1 MVCEKK
7 RNPYRYEDLRD
18 WGGSNVV
25 AVLVVKG
32 AAAADLGILVD
43 EHCWQVEVARR
54 NLAPSQVAQVNLI
67 LVIPTVERAVNDG
80 TVVRVTVPKSVRSHL
95 VVDLGLDLNPVVV
108 TVRVGAVAHDIEAV
122 LLAIPECHP
131 LASRSISA
139 VLAQL
144 DVIAPV
150 GDEVELGGTHD
161 VVGDLWLDVVADGL
175 QGDGDGLLVV
185 VDEEPAAVIELCD
198 LALEGVPLGGRER
211 IVLGLAGAATGGNAE
226 GVLEGAR
233 GCLEGVG
240 QGGGD

>member
-1 MVCEKK
+1 MVFQKEKNNSH
-7 RNPYRYEDLRD
+7 RHDHLRD

-32 AAAADLGILVD
+32 AAAANLGILVD
-43 EHCWQVEVARR
+43 EHCWQIEVARR
-54 NLAPSQVAQVNLI
+54 NLAPCQVAQVNLV
-67 LVIPTVERAVNDG
+67 LVISTVERAVNDG

-95 VVDLGLDLNPVVV
+95 VVNLGLDLNPVVI

-131 LASRSISA
+131 LASRSKSA
-139 VLAQL
+139 VLARL

-150 GDEVELGGTHD
+150 SDEVELGGTHD

-185 VDEEPAAVIELCD
+185 VDEEPAAVVELCD

-211 IVLGLAGAATGGNAE
+211 VVLGLAGAATGGDAK
-226 GVLEGAR
+226 GVLEDTR

-240 QGGGD
+240 